1 MLDDVPRALPALS
14 RAQKLQKRAARV
26 GFDWPDR
33 AGVHDKI
40 QEELAELAEAISEDD
55 GGAIEAELGDVFL
68 AMVNLARHL
77 GVDAESAVR
86 QANNRFESRF
96 RVMEQAAAEDN
107 SDLQHEALDR
117 LEDRWQ
123 AAKRHLA
130 SK

>member
-1 MLDDVPRALPALS
+1 MIGLTEL
-14 RAQKLQKRAARV
+14 
-26 GFDWPDR
+26 
-33 AGVHDKI
+33 GVHAKI
-40 QEELAELAEAISEDD
+40 EEELAELEQAISEED
-55 GGAIEAELGDVFL
+55 GVAIEAEVGDVLL

-86 QANNRFESRF
+86 QANHRFESRF

-130 SK
+130 SE